1 MEQPRL
7 YVQRL
12 KRSHVAGTGFTLTLQ
27 TVSLRTK
34 PLLLSAR

>member
-7 YVQRL
+7 YVQ
-12 KRSHVAGTGFTLTLQ
+12 RSHVAGTGFTLTLQ